1 MSIKVS
7 DLTFTY
13 MQGTPYEKRALDGV
27 SFTIRDGETVGIIGA
42 TGSGK
47 STLVQH
53 FNALIKIESGS
64 IVVGEIDLT
73 KRKFDKLALRK
84 NVGMLFQ
91 YPEMQ
96 LFEETC
102 YKDVAFG
109 PRNFGYSAEETD
121 VMVKEAIEA
130 VGLDYESFKDREPFS
145 LSGGEK
151 RRIAIAG
158 VIASRPEILVLDEPT
173 SGLDPV
179 GKREMLDLIR
189 SLKKSFVKTV
199 VIISHNMDEIAE
211 YTDRVIV
218 MSDGKVAADTTP
230 EVLFSGTQTSELSLG
245 LPHSASVYAMLKERG
260 IDLGRVPLTAEELAE
275 SIREY
280 FGGKVC

>member
-1 MSIKVS
+1 MSIKVN

-27 SFTIRDGETVGIIGA
+27 TFTIEEGETVGIIGA

-53 FNALIKIESGS
+53 FNALVKIEKGS

-109 PRNFGYSAEETD
+109 PLNFGYSREETD
-121 VMVKEAIEA
+121 ALVKEAIEA

-179 GKREMLDLIR
+179 GKREMLELIK

-211 YTDRVIV
+211 YTDRIIV
-218 MSDGKVAADTTP
+218 MSEGKVAADTTP
-230 EVLFSGTQTSELSLG
+230 RQLFSGTQTEELSLG
-245 LPHSASVYAMLKERG
+245 LPHSAAIYAMLKERG
-260 IDLGRVPLTAEELAE
+260 IDLGEVPLTAEELVD
-275 SIREY
+275 SLREY
-280 FGGKVC
+280 FGGKIC

>member
-230 EVLFSGTQTSELSLG
+230 EVLFSGTQTAELSLG

>member
-1 MSIKVS
+1 MSIKVT

-27 SFTIRDGETVGIIGA
+27 TFTVNEGETVGIIGA

-53 FNALIKIESGS
+53 FNALIKIERGS

-73 KRKFDKLALRK
+73 RRKFDKLALRK

-109 PRNFGYSAEETD
+109 PRNFGYSGEETD
-121 VMVKEAIEA
+121 ALVREAIEA

-189 SLKKSFVKTV
+189 SLKKTFVKTV

-218 MSDGKVAADTTP
+218 MSDGRVAADTTP
-230 EVLFSGTQTSELSLG
+230 KNLFLGTQTAELSLG
-245 LPHSASVYAMLKERG
+245 LPHSAAIYAMLKDRG
-260 IDLGRVPLTAEELAE
+260 IDLGEVPLTAEELAE
-275 SIREY
+275 EIRKY

>member
-1 MSIKVS
+1 MSIKVT

-27 SFTIRDGETVGIIGA
+27 TFTVNEGETVGIIGA

-53 FNALIKIESGS
+53 FNALIKIERGS

-73 KRKFDKLALRK
+73 RRKFNKLALRK

-109 PRNFGYSAEETD
+109 PRNFGYSEEETD
-121 VMVKEAIEA
+121 ALVREAIEA

-218 MSDGKVAADTTP
+218 MSDGRVAADTTP
-230 EVLFSGTQTSELSLG
+230 KTLFSGTETAELSLG
-245 LPHSASVYAMLKERG
+245 LPHSAAIYAMLKDRG
-260 IDLGRVPLTAEELAE
+260 IDLGEVPLTAEELAE

>member
-1 MSIKVS
+1 MSIKVEN
-7 DLTFTY
+7 LTFTY
-13 MQGTPYEKRALDGV
+13 MPKTPYEKRAIDNV
-27 SFTIRDGETVGIIGA
+27 SFTIHEGETVGIIGA

-53 FNALIKIESGS
+53 FNALIKIEQGS
-64 IVVGEIDLT
+64 IVVGEIDLS
-73 KRKFDKLALRK
+73 KRKFDKVALRK
-84 NVGMLFQ
+84 NIGMLFQ

-102 YKDVAFG
+102 EKDVMFG
-109 PRNFGYSAEETD
+109 PLNFGFDRDTAKSLAKD
-121 VMVKEAIEA
+121 AINA
-130 VGLDYESFKDREPFS
+130 VGLDYEKFKDREPFS

-158 VIASRPEILVLDEPT
+158 IIASKPEILVLDEPT

-179 GKREMLDLIR
+179 GKREMLDLIL
-189 SLKKSFVKTV
+189 SLKKSFVKTI

-218 MSDGKVAADTTP
+218 MSNGKVADDTTP
-230 EVLFSGTQTSELSLG
+230 KQLFSGTQTESLSLG
-245 LPHSASVYAMLKERG
+245 LPHVAKIYSLLKSRG
-260 IDLGRVPLTAEELAE
+260 ITLPEVPLTTKELVEEL
-275 SIREY
+275 RNY
-280 FGGKVC
+280 FGGKS

>member
-53 FNALIKIESGS
+53 FNALIKIERGS

-73 KRKFDKLALRK
+73 KRKFDKMALRK

-158 VIASRPEILVLDEPT
+158 VIASCPEILVLDEPT

-230 EVLFSGTQTSELSLG
+230 EVLFSGTQTAELSLG

-275 SIREY
+275 SIRGY

>member
-53 FNALIKIESGS
+53 FNALIKIERGS

-73 KRKFDKLALRK
+73 KRKFDKMTLRK

-158 VIASRPEILVLDEPT
+158 VIASCPEILVLDEPT

-230 EVLFSGTQTSELSLG
+230 EVLFSGTQTAELSLG

-275 SIREY
+275 SIRGY

>member
-53 FNALIKIESGS
+53 FNALIKIERGS

-230 EVLFSGTQTSELSLG
+230 QALFSGTQTAELSLG

-275 SIREY
+275 SVREY